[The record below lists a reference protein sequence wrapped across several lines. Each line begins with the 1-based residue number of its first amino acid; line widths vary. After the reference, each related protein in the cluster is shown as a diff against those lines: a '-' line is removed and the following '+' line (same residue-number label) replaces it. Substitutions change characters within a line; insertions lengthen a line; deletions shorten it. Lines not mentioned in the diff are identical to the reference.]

1 MLAGRNSNKGDDD
14 EDSSNRMMEARE
26 FVTVTFRINNKA
38 IEYFRNESEKRGISM
53 NALVNQVLSHYIE
66 WDSYEPRI
74 GMIPFPKAVL
84 GKIFAEMNADQ
95 IAGLASS
102 VGKNTAID
110 MAIFM
115 KGRIDVL
122 GFISW
127 LETRMGNSGFEV
139 VHRIDRLNGVHT
151 ITIKHDLGRNWSLYL
166 KTLLESVL
174 TDIFN
179 KQSEFI
185 ISDSMLSL
193 SFKG

>member
-1 MLAGRNSNKGDDD
+1 MLADRNPNNDDD
-14 EDSSNRMMEARE
+14 SNNNNMTEARE
-26 FVTVTFRINNKA
+26 FVTVTFRINNKV

-95 IAGLASS
+95 IARLASS

-139 VHRIDRLNGVHT
+139 VHRIDRLNSVHT
-151 ITIKHDLGRNWSLYL
+151 VTIKHDLGKNWSLYL
-166 KTLLESVL
+166 KTLLESIL
-174 TDIFN
+174 TDVFK

-185 ISDSMLSL
+185 VSDSMLSV

>member
-1 MLAGRNSNKGDDD
+1 MLADRNPNNDDD
-14 EDSSNRMMEARE
+14 SNNNNMTEARE
-26 FVTVTFRINNKA
+26 FVTVTFRINNKV

-95 IAGLASS
+95 IARLASS

-151 ITIKHDLGRNWSLYL
+151 VTIKHDLGKNWSLYL
-166 KTLLESVL
+166 KTLLESIL
-174 TDIFN
+174 TDVFK

-185 ISDSMLSL
+185 VSDSMLSV

>member
-1 MLAGRNSNKGDDD
+1 MLAGHNPYNDDD
-14 EDSSNRMMEARE
+14 NSKMMEARE
-26 FVTVTFRINNKA
+26 FVTITFRINNKV
-38 IEYFRNESEKRGISM
+38 IEYFRKESEKRGISM
-53 NALVNQVLSHYIE
+53 NALVNQILDHYIE

-74 GMIPFPKAVL
+74 GMIPFPRTVL
-84 GKIFAEMNADQ
+84 KEIFAEMSADQ
-95 IAGLASS
+95 IARLATS

-139 VHRIDRLNGVHT
+139 VHRTDRLDGVHT
-151 ITIKHDLGRNWSLYL
+151 ITIKHDLGGNWSLYL

-174 TDIFN
+174 ADVFK
-179 KQSEFI
+179 KQAEFI
-185 ISDSMLSL
+185 ISDSMLSI